1 MKESQKQN
9 RNSMFSVITKDKQKT
24 GVNRRLT
31 LKQCR
36 MKIYSRKKFNKFLY
50 IQPEL
55 NNIAKL
61 KGTLKRSEN
70 WEILVSNMA
79 AGFGGGVT
87 ETENGGKGT
96 MRYAGHV
103 PGKARACSSS

>member
-1 MKESQKQN
+1 MDYNETATQKLIHIAVPTY
-9 RNSMFSVITKDKQKT
+9 RERPS
-24 GVNRRLT
+24 
-31 LKQCR
+31 
-36 MKIYSRKKFNKFLY
+36 KIFFCKNFN
-50 IQPEL
+50 IQTEL

-61 KGTLKRSEN
+61 KGALKRSEN

-96 MRYAGHV
+96 MRYASHV
-103 PGKARACSSS
+103 PGKARACSSF

>member
-1 MKESQKQN
+1 MSAKKIWHEFVRWIN
-9 RNSMFSVITKDKQKT
+9 ITATRKLIHTTEEPPK
-24 GVNRRLT
+24 NIL
-31 LKQCR
+31 
-36 MKIYSRKKFNKFLY
+36 SKKFN
-50 IQPEL
+50 IQTEL

-61 KGTLKRSEN
+61 KGALKRSEN

-96 MRYAGHV
+96 MRYASHV